1 MHQGTRFFMATII
14 KLLQGDITK
23 LNFDAIVN
31 AANTSLALGGGVCG
45 AVFHAAGPGLYEEC
59 QQLKGCK
66 TGEAK
71 ITKGYN
77 LPARHIIHAVGPVWN
92 GGNNNEQSLLG
103 DAYQSSLQLAVQN
116 KLKTIAFPNIS
127 TGIYGFPKQLAAEIA
142 CKKVNE
148 FCLENHEL
156 EEVIFVCFDTEN
168 YKIYKS
174 LINL

>member
-23 LNFDAIVN
+23 LKVDAIVN
-31 AANTSLALGGGVCG
+31 AANTSLASGGGVCG
-45 AVFHAAGPGLYEEC
+45 AIFQAAGPGLNEEC

-71 ITKGYN
+71 ITNGYN
-77 LPARHIIHAVGPVWN
+77 LPSRYIIHAVGPVWL
-92 GGNNNEQSLLG
+92 GGNKNEQSLLG

-116 KLKTIAFPNIS
+116 NLKTIAFPNIS
-127 TGIYGFPKQLAAEIA
+127 TGIYSFPKQLAAEIA

-148 FCLENHEL
+148 FCLANHEL
-156 EEVIFVCFDTEN
+156 EEVIFVCSDTEN
-168 YKIYKS
+168 YKIYKT
-174 LINL
+174 LINP